1 MLSTRRKRIFK
12 AFADAVETYANG
24 LEIYFSEQSAF
35 AVPSSK
41 QQGIVI
47 YPVQDSLVRREKF
60 GEIRALQVSVAY
72 FERLGKFQLYEN
84 VAIEIYRLARSETVR
99 ALTLDQVE
107 QEGRW
112 EIIEPDLHV
121 MITTYR
127 FLYLD
132 PVSRDVAWQS

>member
-84 VAIEIYRLARSETVR
+84 VA
-99 ALTLDQVE
+99 
-107 QEGRW
+107 
-112 EIIEPDLHV
+112 
-121 MITTYR
+121 M
-127 FLYLD
+127 
-132 PVSRDVAWQS
+132 